1 MNTLFASM
9 DMIDYLQISLIIEKI
24 LGRTSLSWTE
34 ILAPTWIGIIIS
46 VILIIILCVISIIVR
61 YKEKR

>member
-1 MNTLFASM
+1 MNTIFASM

-46 VILIIILCVISIIVR
+46 VVLIIILCIVSIIMN
-61 YKEKR
+61 KKKR

>member
-1 MNTLFASM
+1 MNTIFASM

-24 LGRTSLSWTE
+24 LGRTSLYWTE

-46 VILIIILCVISIIVR
+46 VILIIILCIVSIIMN
-61 YKEKR
+61 KKKR

>member
-1 MNTLFASM
+1 MNTLFSSM
-9 DMIDYLQISLIIEKI
+9 NAIDYFQISLIIEKL

-46 VILIIILCVISIIVR
+46 VISIIILCVISIIIN
-61 YKEKR
+61 KKKR

>member
-9 DMIDYLQISLIIEKI
+9 GTIDYLQISLIIEKI

-46 VILIIILCVISIIVR
+46 VILIIIFCII
-61 YKEKR
+61 

>member
-34 ILAPTWIGIIIS
+34 VLAPTWIGIIIS
-46 VILIIILCVISIIVR
+46 IISLIILLVIASIIHR
-61 YKEKR
+61 KER

>member
-1 MNTLFASM
+1 MNTFSTSM
-9 DMIDYLQISLIIEKI
+9 GTIDYLQMSLIIEKI

-46 VILIIILCVISIIVR
+46 VVLIIILCIVSIITN
-61 YKEKR
+61 KKKR

>member
-1 MNTLFASM
+1 MNTFSTSM

-46 VILIIILCVISIIVR
+46 VILIIILCIISIIVN
-61 YKEKR
+61 KKKR

>member
-1 MNTLFASM
+1 MNTLFSSM
-9 DMIDYLQISLIIEKI
+9 NAIDYLQILLIIEKI

-46 VILIIILCVISIIVR
+46 VILIIILCIVSIIMN
-61 YKEKR
+61 KKKR

>member
-1 MNTLFASM
+1 MNTLFSSM
-9 DMIDYLQISLIIEKI
+9 DAIDYLQMSLIIEKI

-46 VILIIILCVISIIVR
+46 VVLIIILCIISIIMN
-61 YKEKR
+61 KKKR

>member
-1 MNTLFASM
+1 MNMLSTSM
-9 DMIDYLQISLIIEKI
+9 DMIDYLQISLIVEKI

-46 VILIIILCVISIIVR
+46 VISIIVLCIISIIIH
-61 YKEKR
+61 KGKR

>member
-46 VILIIILCVISIIVR
+46 VISIIILCIISIIIH
-61 YKEKR
+61 KERR

>member
-1 MNTLFASM
+1 MNTFSTSM
-9 DMIDYLQISLIIEKI
+9 GTIDYLQMSLIIEKI

-46 VILIIILCVISIIVR
+46 VVLIIILCIISIIMN
-61 YKEKR
+61 KKKR